1 MNGLGWIVGGYLASV
16 GLAIGAALVVALAV
30 AVVRG
35 QRRMQALEERL
46 ARAEQAP
53 PAEPPQRAVE
63 HPVALRSVAD
73 EDDDDAETLV
83 PTPLGPD
90 EDPEPAERVDREMF
104 WDLLLRESVVR
115 AAAVGHGVRAVLDPR
130 ARNRIRFEVRQEI
143 KRARKQRRSEERAAV
158 RQLRADRLRDS
169 A

>member
-1 MNGLGWIVGGYLASV
+1 MNGLGWIVGGHLAYV
-16 GLAIGAALVVALAV
+16 GLAIGAALFVALAV

-35 QRRMQALEERL
+35 QRRMRALEERL
-46 ARAEQAP
+46 ARAEQVRHDP
-53 PAEPPQRAVE
+53 PARALSAAPALDPAE
-63 HPVALRSVAD
+63 H
-73 EDDDDAETLV
+73 EDDALV

-90 EDPEPAERVDREMF
+90 EEPEPLERVDREMF

-130 ARNRIRFEVRQEI
+130 VRNRIRFEVRQEI

-158 RQLRADRLRDS
+158 RQLREDRLRDS

>member
-1 MNGLGWIVGGYLASV
+1 MNGLGWIVGGYVAYV
-16 GLAIGAALVVALAV
+16 GLAIGAALLVALAV

-35 QRRMQALEERL
+35 QRRMRALEERL
-46 ARAEQAP
+46 ARAEQAQ
-53 PAEPPQRAVE
+53 PAEAPPRVVE
-63 HPVALRSVAD
+63 HAIALRSVTD
-73 EDDDDAETLV
+73 EDDDETLV
-83 PTPLGPD
+83 PTPLGAE
-90 EDPEPAERVDREMF
+90 EDPEPVERVDREMF

-158 RQLRADRLRDS
+158 RQLREDRLRDS

>member
-1 MNGLGWIVGGYLASV
+1 MDGLGWIVGGYVAYV

-46 ARAEQAP
+46 ARAEQAQP
-53 PAEPPQRAVE
+53 VEAPQRAAE
-63 HPVALRSVAD
+63 HALALRPVEP
-73 EDDDDAETLV
+73 EDDDDDTLV
-83 PTPLGPD
+83 PTPLGSD
-90 EDPEPAERVDREMF
+90 EDPEPVARVDREMF

-143 KRARKQRRSEERAAV
+143 KRARKQRKNEERAAV
-158 RQLRADRLRDS
+158 RQLREDRLRDS